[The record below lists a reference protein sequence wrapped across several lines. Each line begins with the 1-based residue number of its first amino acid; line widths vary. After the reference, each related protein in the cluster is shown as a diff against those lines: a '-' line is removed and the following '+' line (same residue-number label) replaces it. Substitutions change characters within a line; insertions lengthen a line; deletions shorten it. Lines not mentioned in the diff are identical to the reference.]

1 MNVCYT
7 SLDNIKYR
15 VISSVF
21 FALLF
26 HLMLFFYINSG
37 NSTIIIDANLNKQ
50 ISNMLSLN
58 LTKVKILEE
67 KIVKKTEV
75 KQNSLSNKADNI
87 KKDKPKENSY
97 IPTTTEVK
105 LKGDK
110 TPPHY
115 PNRALKLGQE
125 GKVLVEVLLDKD
137 GKQIKQEVINSSGYV
152 LLDKAALEAIKKW
165 SFLPHKLQGENSKAF
180 IQIPIEFKI
189 S

>member
-1 MNVCYT
+1 
-7 SLDNIKYR
+7 
-15 VISSVF
+15 
-21 FALLF
+21 
-26 HLMLFFYINSG
+26 
-37 NSTIIIDANLNKQ
+37 
-50 ISNMLSLN
+50 MLSLN

>member
-15 VISSVF
+15 VVSSAF

-26 HLMLFFYINSG
+26 HLMLFWYINNS

-50 ISNMLSLN
+50 ISNILSLN
-58 LTKVKILEE
+58 LTKVKIVEE
-67 KIVKKTEV
+67 KMVKKIEI

-87 KKDKPKENSY
+87 KKDKLKQNSY

-105 LKGDK
+105 LKGTK
-110 TPPHY
+110 VPPHY

-125 GKVLVEVLLDKD
+125 GEVLVKILLDKD
-137 GKQIKQEVINSSGYV
+137 GTQIKQEIINSSGYV

-165 SFLPHKLQGENSKAF
+165 SFLPHKLQGENIKAF